1 MVVVRQRWQQRC
13 AGHALR
19 AAMPGRP
26 WPDAHHPTLPCQT
39 NDDAITVT
47 TMPVILDI
55 TSKHYN
61 PNGCEVPA
69 TWFVSMNYTD
79 YHLVQVRTGG

>member
-1 MVVVRQRWQQRC
+1 VC
-13 AGHALR
+13 I
-19 AAMPGRP
+19 
-26 WPDAHHPTLPCQT
+26 PCWQT

-61 PNGCEVPA
+61 PQGCEVPA
-69 TWFVSMNYTD
+69 TCVQPHMR
-79 YHLVQVRTGG
+79 LVQLLQLVAEACINH